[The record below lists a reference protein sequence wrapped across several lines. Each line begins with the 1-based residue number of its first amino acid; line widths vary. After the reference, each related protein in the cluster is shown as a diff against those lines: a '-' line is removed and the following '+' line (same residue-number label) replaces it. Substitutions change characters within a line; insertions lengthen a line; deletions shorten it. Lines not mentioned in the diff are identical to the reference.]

1 MKSGLRGKLKFT
13 ERLGFRLAF
22 LLSVALL
29 PLGLIALVQTWR
41 MAEDA
46 ERAAET
52 ALLQRTANAAAGERA
67 MIESALGASEA
78 LSQALLETADD
89 DAACSQILT
98 DYVSRS
104 PIYAFAGLVPTDGRM
119 TCSSSGDPF
128 DMSAAPTFRAFLA
141 SPEPMVTAASAGQV
155 TGEPVLIVSH
165 PVTRDGVLLG
175 MLALSIRHTTL
186 ELLRTRRGREN
197 GVNIVLLN
205 SAGEPIFVENHRL
218 AEVAQVLPTARDAL
232 SLLRAGDA
240 IFRSRDGVGETR
252 VFAVQDLVPGL
263 VHVVG
268 SWPPEQAQLGRDLIA
283 PATLLFPLTMWLTSL
298 IVAYAAVDRLVI
310 RHVRELRGQM
320 RRFALGRRDTPP
332 EVLKDAPAEIA
343 DVSQTFHNLARILI
357 RDEAELEASLEE
369 KTVLLK
375 EIHHRVKN
383 NLQLIASIMNMQIR
397 QVQEPGARRVLKSV
411 QDRVASLATIH
422 RNLYQAET
430 LSAVQADQLLGD
442 IVNQMT
448 AMSVAPG
455 SNLHIETDFAPVT
468 LYPDQAVP
476 VSLLATEALT
486 NAVKYA
492 TPPSCGGQR
501 WIRLSLRDEKDGTAT
516 LEIVNSQG
524 SPMPERTEGDPQGIG
539 SKLINAFASQL
550 ESTAE
555 IVSENGEYAL
565 RVRFEIGGILPAG
578 APPASRS

>member
-1 MKSGLRGKLKFT
+1 MKAGLRGKLKFT

-29 PLGLIALVQTWR
+29 PLGTIALVQTWR

-46 ERAAET
+46 ERAAES
-52 ALLQRTANAAAGERA
+52 ALLQRTSNAAAGERA

-78 LSQALLETADD
+78 LSQALLEAVGDN
-89 DAACSQILT
+89 AACSKLLG
-98 DYVSRS
+98 DYVGRS
-104 PIYAFAGLVPTDGRM
+104 PIYAFAGFIPTNGQM
-119 TCSSSGDPF
+119 TCSSRAEAR
-128 DMSAAPTFRAFLA
+128 DMTQSPTYKAFLA
-141 SPEPMVTAASAGQV
+141 APRAMVTANA
-155 TGEPVLIVSH
+155 TGEVSREPVLIVSQ
-165 PVTRDGVLLG
+165 PVSKDGVLLG
-175 MLALSIRHTTL
+175 MLALSVKHSTL
-186 ELLRTRRGREN
+186 ELLRSRRGRDRD
-197 GVNIVLLN
+197 VNIVMFN
-205 SAGEPIFVENHRL
+205 HVGEPLFVENHLL
-218 AEVAQVLPTARDAL
+218 AEVPKVLPMGREASTLVD
-232 SLLRAGDA
+232 SDEV
-240 IFRSRDGVGETR
+240 IFRSRDGEGRTR
-252 VFAVQDLVPGL
+252 VFAVLDLVPNL

-283 PATLLFPLTMWLTSL
+283 PSTLLFPLTMWITSL
-298 IVAYAAVDRLVI
+298 LVAYAAVDRLVI

-332 EVLKDAPAEIA
+332 DILKDAPAEIA

-357 RDEAELEASLEE
+357 RDEAELEASLQE

-397 QVQEPGARRVLKSV
+397 QVNEPGARRVLKSV

-442 IVNQMT
+442 IVSQMT
-448 AMSVAPG
+448 MMSVAPG
-455 SNLHIETDFAPVT
+455 SNLDIRTDFAPVT

-492 TPPSCGGQR
+492 SAPEGGGQR
-501 WIRLSLRDEKDGTAT
+501 WIRLTLHDGKDGTAT
-516 LEIVNSQG
+516 LAIVNSQG
-524 SPMPERTEGDPQGIG
+524 SKVPERAEGDAPGIG
-539 SKLINAFASQL
+539 TKLINAFAGQL
-550 ESTAE
+550 DSMVE
-555 IVSENGEYAL
+555 IVSADGEYRL
-565 RVRFEIGGILPAG
+565 SVRFEIGGI
-578 APPASRS
+578 PPADGPPKV

>member
-1 MKSGLRGKLKFT
+1 MKAGLRGKLKFT

-29 PLGLIALVQTWR
+29 PLGTIALVQTWR

-46 ERAAET
+46 EQATES
-52 ALLQRTANAAAGERA
+52 ALLQRTSNAAAGERA

-78 LSQALLETADD
+78 LSQALLDTVGN
-89 DAACSQILT
+89 DAACSQILG
-98 DYVSRS
+98 DYVKRS
-104 PIYAFAGLVPTDGRM
+104 PIYAFAGFIPTNGQM
-119 TCSSSGDPF
+119 TCSSLAEAR
-128 DMSAAPTFRAFLA
+128 DMSQSPTYKAFLA
-141 SPEPMVTAASAGQV
+141 APRAMVTANAS
-155 TGEPVLIVSH
+155 GEVSRVPVLIVSQ
-165 PVTRDGVLLG
+165 PVSKDGVLLG
-175 MLALSIRHTTL
+175 MLTLSVKHSTL
-186 ELLRTRRGREN
+186 ELLRSRRGRDRD
-197 GVNIVLLN
+197 VNIVMFN
-205 SAGEPIFVENHRL
+205 HAGEPLFVENHRL
-218 AEVAQVLPTARDAL
+218 VEVPLVLPVGREASTLVDSDA
-232 SLLRAGDA
+232 A
-240 IFRSRDGVGETR
+240 IFRARDGEGRSR
-252 VFAVQDLVPGL
+252 VFAVLDLVPGM

-283 PATLLFPLTMWLTSL
+283 PSTLLFPLTMWITSL
-298 IVAYAAVDRLVI
+298 LVAYAAVDRLVI

-320 RRFALGRRDTPP
+320 RRFALGRREVPP
-332 EVLKDAPAEIA
+332 DVLKDAPAEIA

-357 RDEAELEASLEE
+357 RDEAELEASLQE

-397 QVQEPGARRVLKSV
+397 QVKEPGARRVLKSV

-442 IVNQMT
+442 IVSQMT
-448 AMSVAPG
+448 MMSVAPG
-455 SNLHIETDFAPVT
+455 SNLDIRTDFAPVT

-486 NAVKYA
+486 NAVKYSSA
-492 TPPSCGGQR
+492 PEGGGQC

-524 SPMPERTEGDPQGIG
+524 AGVPDRVEGDPPGIG
-539 SKLINAFASQL
+539 TKLINAFAGQL
-550 ESTAE
+550 DTVVE
-555 IVSENGEYAL
+555 ITSADGEYRL
-565 RVRFEIGGILPAG
+565 SVRFEVGGI
-578 APPASRS
+578 PPADGPPQI

>member
-46 ERAAET
+46 ELAAESG
-52 ALLQRTANAAAGERA
+52 LLQRTTNAAAGERA

-78 LSQALLETADD
+78 LSQALLETVGNDD
-89 DAACSQILT
+89 ACSQILA
-98 DYVSRS
+98 DYVGRS
-104 PIYAFAGLVPTDGRM
+104 PIYAFAGFVPNDGQM
-119 TCSSSGDPF
+119 TCSSLGDTR
-128 DMSAAPTFRAFLA
+128 DMSLSATYKDFMA
-141 SPEPMVTAASAGQV
+141 SPRAMVTANPTGAV

-165 PVTRDGVLLG
+165 PVSRDGVLLG

-186 ELLRTRRGREN
+186 ELLRSRNGRDS
-197 GVNIVLLN
+197 GVSIVLFN
-205 SAGEPIFVENHRL
+205 AAGDPIFVENHRL
-218 AEVAQVLPTARDAL
+218 ADVPLVLPEGRDLATLLDSEEPIFRARD
-232 SLLRAGDA
+232 
-240 IFRSRDGVGETR
+240 GEGQTR
-252 VFAVQDLVPGL
+252 VFATQDLVPGL

-283 PATLLFPLTMWLTSL
+283 PSTLLFPLTMWITSL

-320 RRFALGRRDTPP
+320 RRFALGRRDSPP

-357 RDEAELEASLEE
+357 RDEAELEASLQE

-430 LSAVQADQLLGD
+430 LSAVQADKLLGD
-442 IVNQMT
+442 IVSQMT
-448 AMSVAPG
+448 MMSVAPG
-455 SNLHIETDFAPVT
+455 SNLNIETNFAPVT

-492 TPPSCGGQR
+492 SAPQNGGQR
-501 WIRLSLRDEKDGTAT
+501 WIRLTLRDENDGTAT

-524 SPMPERTEGDPQGIG
+524 ADAPERPEGDMPGIG
-539 SKLINAFASQL
+539 SKLINAFAGQL
-550 ESTAE
+550 ESVVE
-555 IVSENGEYAL
+555 LSSSDGEYRL
-565 RVRFEIGGILPAG
+565 SVRFEVGGIVTPVEHLPRA
-578 APPASRS
+578 

>member
-1 MKSGLRGKLKFT
+1 MKAGLRGKLKFT

-29 PLGLIALVQTWR
+29 PLGMIALVQTWR
-41 MAEDA
+41 MAQDA
-46 ERAAET
+46 EIAAET
-52 ALLQRTANAAAGERA
+52 ALLQRTTNAAAGERA

-78 LSQALLETADD
+78 LSQALLETVGN
-89 DAACSQILT
+89 DAACSQILS
-98 DYVSRS
+98 DYVGRS
-104 PIYAFAGLVPTDGRM
+104 PIYVFAGFVPTDGRM
-119 TCSSSGDPF
+119 GCSSSAVPR
-128 DMSAAPTFRAFLA
+128 DMSSSPTYQAFLNA
-141 SPEPMVTAASAGQV
+141 PQPMVTANSVGKV
-155 TGEPVLIVSH
+155 SGEPVLIVSH
-165 PVTRDGVLLG
+165 PVSKDGVLLG

-186 ELLRTRRGREN
+186 ELLRTRRGRDN
-197 GVNIVLLN
+197 DVNIMLFN
-205 SAGEPIFVENHRL
+205 SAGDAIFVENHRL
-218 AEVAQVLPTARDAL
+218 ADASLVLPEGRQPTALLSAEEPIFRARDGQG
-232 SLLRAGDA
+232 R
-240 IFRSRDGVGETR
+240 TR

-283 PATLLFPLTMWLTSL
+283 PSTLLFPLTMWITSL

-320 RRFALGRRDTPP
+320 RRFALGRRDSPP
-332 EVLKDAPAEIA
+332 DVLKDAPAEIA

-357 RDEAELEASLEE
+357 RDEAELEASLQE

-430 LSAVQADQLLGD
+430 LSAVQADKLLGD
-442 IVNQMT
+442 IVSQMMV
-448 AMSVAPG
+448 MSVAPG
-455 SNLHIETDFAPVT
+455 SNLNIETDFAPVT

-492 TPPSCGGQR
+492 SPPVGGGQS
-501 WIRLSLRDEKDGTAT
+501 WIRLTLRDEKDGTAT

-524 SPMPERTEGDPQGIG
+524 SDTAERESDLPGIG
-539 SKLINAFASQL
+539 SKLISAFAGQL

-555 IVSENGEYAL
+555 VSSSDAEYRL
-565 RVRFEIGGILPAG
+565 SIRFEIGGI
-578 APPASRS
+578 PPAPSLQAM

>member
-1 MKSGLRGKLKFT
+1 MKAGLRGKLKFT

-29 PLGLIALVQTWR
+29 PLGTIALFQTWR

-46 ERAAET
+46 ELAAES
-52 ALLQRTANAAAGERA
+52 ALLQRTSNAAAGERA

-78 LSQALLETADD
+78 LSQALLDTVGNDP
-89 DAACSQILT
+89 ACSQILR
-98 DYVSRS
+98 DYVGRS
-104 PIYAFAGLVPTDGRM
+104 PIYAFAGFIPMNGLM
-119 TCSSSGDPF
+119 TCSSSEGVL
-128 DMSAAPTFRAFLA
+128 DMSQSPTFAAFRAAPRA
-141 SPEPMVTAASAGQV
+141 MVSANAEGRV
-155 TGEPVLIVSH
+155 SGEPVLIVSQ
-165 PVTRDGVLLG
+165 PVSKDGALLG
-175 MLALSIRHTTL
+175 MLALSVKHSTL
-186 ELLRTRRGREN
+186 ELLRSRRGKDRD
-197 GVNIVLLN
+197 VSIVMLN
-205 SAGEPIFVENHRL
+205 TAGEPLFVESHL
-218 AEVAQVLPTARDAL
+218 LSDVPLVLPIGRDPAG
-232 SLLRAGDA
+232 LLEGGEAV
-240 IFRSRDGVGETR
+240 FRSRDGAGNTR
-252 VFAVQDLVPGL
+252 VFAVLDLVPGQ
-263 VHVVG
+263 VQAVG

-283 PATLLFPLTMWLTSL
+283 PSTLLFPLTMWITSL
-298 IVAYAAVDRLVI
+298 LVAYAAVDRLVI

-320 RRFALGRRDTPP
+320 RRFALGRRDAAP

-357 RDEAELEASLEE
+357 RDEAQLEASLQE

-442 IVNQMT
+442 IVSQM
-448 AMSVAPG
+448 AMMSVAPG
-455 SNLHIETDFAPVT
+455 SNLQIETDFAPVT

-492 TPPSCGGQR
+492 TPPAGGGQR

-516 LEIVNSQG
+516 LEVVNSQG
-524 SPMPERTEGDPQGIG
+524 AAVPARSEGEMPGIG
-539 SKLINAFASQL
+539 SKLINAFAGQL
-550 ESTAE
+550 ESVVEITSAE
-555 IVSENGEYAL
+555 GEYRL
-565 RVRFEIGGILPAG
+565 SVRFEIGGIVPIG
-578 APPASRS
+578 GPPAI

>member
-1 MKSGLRGKLKFT
+1 MKAGLRGKLKFT

-41 MAEDA
+41 MAQDA
-46 ERAAET
+46 EIAAES
-52 ALLQRTANAAAGERA
+52 ALLQRTSSAAAGERA

-78 LSQALLETADD
+78 LSQALLESVGN
-89 DAACSQILT
+89 DAACSQILHE
-98 DYVSRS
+98 YVARS
-104 PIYAFAGLVPTDGRM
+104 PIYAFAGFIPTDGQM
-119 TCSSSGDPF
+119 SCSSFDEPR
-128 DMSAAPTFRAFLA
+128 DMSASPTYQAFLNA
-141 SPEPMVTAASAGQV
+141 PRAMVSAVATGQISR
-155 TGEPVLIVSH
+155 EPVLIVSQ
-165 PVTRDGVLLG
+165 PVSRDGALLG
-175 MLALSIRHTTL
+175 MLALSIKHSTL
-186 ELLRTRRGREN
+186 ELLRSRRGRDKD
-197 GVNIVLLN
+197 VSIVMFNMSGDLL
-205 SAGEPIFVENHRL
+205 FVENHQLSDASVILPEGRDPSSLLL
-218 AEVAQVLPTARDAL
+218 AEDIIFRARD
-232 SLLRAGDA
+232 GEG
-240 IFRSRDGVGETR
+240 RSR
-252 VFAVQDLVPGL
+252 VFAVLDLVPGH
-263 VHVVG
+263 VQVVG

-283 PATLLFPLTMWLTSL
+283 PSTLLFPLTMWITSL

-320 RRFALGRRDTPP
+320 RRFALGRR
-332 EVLKDAPAEIA
+332 EVAPDVLTDAPAEIA

-357 RDEAELEASLEE
+357 RDEAELEASLQE

-397 QVQEPGARRVLKSV
+397 QVKEPGARRVLKSV

-442 IVNQMT
+442 IVSQMT
-448 AMSVAPG
+448 MMSVAPG
-455 SNLHIETDFAPVT
+455 SNLNIQTDFAPVT

-492 TPPSCGGQR
+492 STPADGSQR
-501 WIRLSLRDEKDGTAT
+501 WIRLTLRDNKDGTAT
-516 LEIVNSQG
+516 LEIENSQG
-524 SPMPERTEGDPQGIG
+524 FEPPERAEGDPPGIG
-539 SKLINAFASQL
+539 AKLIAAFAGQL
-550 ESTAE
+550 DSAAE
-555 IVSENGEYAL
+555 ITCTDGAYRLS
-565 RVRFEIGGILPAG
+565 VRFEVGGI
-578 APPASRS
+578 PPADSPPTI